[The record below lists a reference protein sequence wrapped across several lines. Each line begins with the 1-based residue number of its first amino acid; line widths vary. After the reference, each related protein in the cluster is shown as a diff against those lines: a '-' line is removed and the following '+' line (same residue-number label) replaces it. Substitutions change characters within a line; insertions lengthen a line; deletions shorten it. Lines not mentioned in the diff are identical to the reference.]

1 VTFFKPPKIAL
12 RCILD
17 NGELIFLTKLC
28 IIFEN
33 YELEATD
40 LRIGYA
46 RVSTIE
52 QQAGLEAQREA
63 LSAVGCEEVFFEK
76 ISSVQRREELEKALK
91 FVRRGDSLVVT
102 KLDRL
107 ARSIP
112 DLVKIMQTLEE
123 REASLK
129 ILDMD
134 LDTGTPTGRLLLH
147 LIGAIAEFE
156 RTLMLERQRIGIK
169 SAKAAGLYKG
179 RKPTARSK
187 SDQVFDLHERGIP
200 AAEIADQLK
209 ISRASTYRIL
219 AAKRAI
225 QDGSKSIQS

>member
-1 VTFFKPPKIAL
+1 M
-12 RCILD
+12 
-17 NGELIFLTKLC
+17 
-28 IIFEN
+28 
-33 YELEATD
+33 
-40 LRIGYA
+40 RIGYA

-52 QQAGLEAQREA
+52 QQAGLQAQREA

-156 RTLMLERQRIGIK
+156 RTLMLERQLVGIK
-169 SAKAAGLYKG
+169 AAKAAGKYRG
-179 RKPTARSK
+179 RSPTARSK
-187 SDQVFDLHERGIP
+187 SDHVFDLHDRDVP
-200 AAEIADQLK
+200 AAAIAEQLG
-209 ISRASTYRIL
+209 ISRASVYRIL
-219 AAKRAI
+219 AAKRDIQGGSKAI
-225 QDGSKSIQS
+225 QS

>member
-1 VTFFKPPKIAL
+1 MFV
-12 RCILD
+12 
-17 NGELIFLTKLC
+17 
-28 IIFEN
+28 
-33 YELEATD
+33 
-40 LRIGYA
+40 GYA

-52 QQAGLEAQREA
+52 QEASLEAQRHA

-156 RTLMLERQRIGIK
+156 RTLMIERQRIGITA
-169 SAKAAGLYKG
+169 AKAANKYKG
-179 RKPTARSK
+179 RAPTARSK
-187 SDQVFDLHERGIP
+187 SNEVCDLHDRGIP
-200 AAEIADQLK
+200 AAAIAEQIG

-219 AAKRAI
+219 ATKRDI
-225 QDGSKSIQS
+225 KDGEKTIQS

>member
-1 VTFFKPPKIAL
+1 MK
-12 RCILD
+12 
-17 NGELIFLTKLC
+17 
-28 IIFEN
+28 
-33 YELEATD
+33 
-40 LRIGYA
+40 IGYA

-52 QQAGLEAQREA
+52 QEASLEAQRHA
-63 LSAVGCEEVFFEK
+63 LSAAGCEEVFFEK
-76 ISSVQRREELEKALK
+76 ISSVQRREELDKALK

-156 RTLMLERQRIGIK
+156 RTLMLERQLIGIK
-169 SAKAAGLYKG
+169 SAKAAGKYKG
-179 RKPTARSK
+179 RSPTARSK
-187 SDQVFDLHERGIP
+187 SNEVFDLYGKGMT
-200 AAEIADQLK
+200 AAAIAQQLG
-209 ISRASTYRIL
+209 ISRASAYRIL
-219 AAKRAI
+219 ATKR
-225 QDGSKSIQS
+225 S

>member
-1 VTFFKPPKIAL
+1 MK
-12 RCILD
+12 
-17 NGELIFLTKLC
+17 
-28 IIFEN
+28 
-33 YELEATD
+33 
-40 LRIGYA
+40 IGYA
-46 RVSTIE
+46 RVSTVE
-52 QQAGLEAQREA
+52 QEASLEAQRETLA
-63 LSAVGCEEVFFEK
+63 AVGCEEVFFEK
-76 ISSVQRREELEKALK
+76 VSAVQRREELEKALK
-91 FVRRGDSLVVT
+91 FVRKGDHLVVT

-156 RTLMLERQRIGIK
+156 RNLMIERQRVGIAA
-169 SAKAAGLYKG
+169 AKAAHKYKG
-179 RKPTARSK
+179 RAPTARSK
-187 SDQVFDLHERGIP
+187 SAQVFDLYDLGAP
-200 AAEIADQLK
+200 AASIADQLK

-219 AAKRAI
+219 ASRKIEKA
-225 QDGSKSIQS
+225 S